1 MPKDFKENFG
11 QRSTSVQSGWPVI
24 HKNKVFT
31 KSATKT
37 MAMTTIRTTTAEC
50 FFCKQRTVFHRLT
63 RYDLETD
70 TICVGLFAKLR
81 SPLLYISGVDRVY
94 PHIWGISISC
104 EYRQRDHY
112 RQESV
117 INQLLRRRQSSWT
130 QRLCWR
136 IFWARS
142 TSVQSSW
149 PVIH

>member
-1 MPKDFKENFG
+1 MPKGFKENFG

-31 KSATKT
+31 FLRLNQWRWQRSGRLQGA
-37 MAMTTIRTTTAEC
+37 
-50 FFCKQRTVFHRLT
+50 FCKQSTAFHRLT

-112 RQESV
+112 RLESV

-130 QRLCWR
+130 QRLCR
-136 IFWARS
+136 RKFWARS